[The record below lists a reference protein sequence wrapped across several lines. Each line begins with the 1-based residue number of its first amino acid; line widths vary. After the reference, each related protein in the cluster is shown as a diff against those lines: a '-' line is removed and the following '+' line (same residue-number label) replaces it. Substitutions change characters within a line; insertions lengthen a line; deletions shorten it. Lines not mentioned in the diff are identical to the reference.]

1 MGISA
6 ILLIVACLLALLA
19 TLGIG
24 GRINLVAGS
33 LACFFASLL
42 LGGAYI

>member
-1 MGISA
+1 MGISP
-6 ILLIVACLLALLA
+6 ILLIIACVLALIA

-42 LGGAYI
+42 FGGAFI